1 MILHILQYQIDMS
14 HPQALPGAKVLLQ
27 GLELLRLLAQAEG
40 PISATA
46 LAERTGQHPSTV
58 SRLLSGLVKAGYLR
72 KPDYHSFSVD
82 LGMVTMLG
90 RVRQH
95 FPLTTV
101 PRAALTAH
109 ACLLPGMRLSLAT
122 LHEHQLVYW
131 LTVDAGQEPVDLIC
145 GGYPLHLSSIALR
158 ILLDLPE
165 ADARAVLATSR
176 RWYGWELPTP
186 HMSNDEA
193 GVLRDAR
200 SRLQDDCLILTDW
213 QGIGHLSAAVP
224 VRSLD
229 GRPLILALSGPI
241 PKQSPHDLLH
251 AARIAV
257 EAALFP
263 GDDS

>member
-1 MILHILQYQIDMS
+1 MPPASAI
-14 HPQALPGAKVLLQ
+14 PGAKVLLQ
-27 GLELLRLLAQAEG
+27 GLELLRLLAQADG

-82 LGMVTMLG
+82 LGMVTVLG

-95 FPLTTV
+95 FPLTTK
-101 PRAALTAH
+101 PRAALA
-109 ACLLPGMRLSLAT
+109 AQASLLPGMRLSLAT
-122 LHEHQLVYW
+122 LLEHQLVYW
-131 LTVDAGQEPVDLIC
+131 LAADAGQEPVDLIC

-165 ADARAVLATSR
+165 AEALAVLATSR

-186 HMSNDEA
+186 HIPSDEA
-193 GVLRDAR
+193 GVLSAAR
-200 SRLQDDCLILTDW
+200 NRLQHDCLVLADW
-213 QGIGHLSAAVP
+213 QGSGHLSAAVP
-224 VRSLD
+224 VRSPD

-241 PKQSPHDLLH
+241 PRQAPHEILH

-263 GDDS
+263 GDYS